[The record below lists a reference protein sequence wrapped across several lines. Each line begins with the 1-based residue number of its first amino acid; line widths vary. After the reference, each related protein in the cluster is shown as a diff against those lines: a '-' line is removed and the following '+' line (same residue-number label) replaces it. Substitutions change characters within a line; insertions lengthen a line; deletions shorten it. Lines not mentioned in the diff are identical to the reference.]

1 MTDNDKIAELARK
14 WVAVVREYN
23 DARNAMEVAGLE
35 YEQRLARGERFHR
48 LAADIFAAEMALDE
62 ACR

>member
-14 WVAVVREYN
+14 WVAVVREFN
-23 DARNAMEVAGLE
+23 DARVLHEVSGLE
-35 YEQRLARGERFHR
+35 YEQRLARGERFYR
-48 LAADIFAAEMALDE
+48 LLADMHATEMALQE

>member
-14 WVAVVREYN
+14 WVAAVREYN
-23 DARNAMEVAGLE
+23 DARNEMKVAGLE
-35 YEQRLARGERFHR
+35 YEQRLARVERFHR
-48 LAADIFAAEMALDE
+48 LTSNIHAAEMALEE